1 MHHKVAGTWLLKHTP
16 PWVQI
21 ECANLWVVVLVVL
34 PKEAWPRGGTIGAP
48 QFCICIQGWNKEK
61 MIRFAHNERASGY
74 WELYMMGIV
83 GCDKCGSHPT
93 CTM

>member
-34 PKEAWPRGGTIGAP
+34 PKEAWPRGGTIGARS
-48 QFCICIQGWNKEK
+48 FVFVYRDGTRKK
-61 MIRFAHNERASGY
+61 
-74 WELYMMGIV
+74 
-83 GCDKCGSHPT
+83 
-93 CTM
+93 

>member
-1 MHHKVAGTWLLKHTP
+1 MFHMHHKVAGTWLLKHTP

-48 QFCICIQGWNKEK
+48 
-61 MIRFAHNERASGY
+61 
-74 WELYMMGIV
+74 
-83 GCDKCGSHPT
+83 
-93 CTM
+93 